1 MKGALA
7 SLPPWVKKMSC
18 DVVGPVMLD
27 TVLLRLIGNPGSG
40 RPEGIEDLNPDQQRE
55 LSFLSKNPETVRGGE
70 GCDLEESLAEVRAA
84 GDFGDRPLMVLTG
97 SRPFR
102 APRGG
107 QEVQATDA
115 LNEYWFH
122 QLQPHL
128 AALSTRGELVV
139 EESAEKPDSIVR
151 AVGKVV
157 GEVRA
162 EQSLR

>member
-1 MKGALA
+1 
-7 SLPPWVKKMSC
+7 
-18 DVVGPVMLD
+18 
-27 TVLLRLIGNPGSG
+27 
-40 RPEGIEDLNPDQQRE
+40 
-55 LSFLSKNPETVRGGE
+55 
-70 GCDLEESLAEVRAA
+70 
-84 GDFGDRPLMVLTG
+84 
-97 SRPFR
+97 
-102 APRGG
+102 
-107 QEVQATDA
+107 VQATDA